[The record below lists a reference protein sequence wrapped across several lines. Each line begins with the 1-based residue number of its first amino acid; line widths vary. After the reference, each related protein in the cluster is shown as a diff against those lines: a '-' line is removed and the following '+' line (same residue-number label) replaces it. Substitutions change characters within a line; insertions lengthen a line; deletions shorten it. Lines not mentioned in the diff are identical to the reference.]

1 MKRVKD
7 PDAVFMR
14 MALREARK
22 GLGRTSPNPAVG
34 SVVVQ
39 DGRVIARGYHKKAG
53 TPHAEVHALR
63 EAGENARGA
72 TIYVTLEP
80 CNHTGRTPPCTS
92 AILEYGIR
100 RVVVGM
106 IDPNPHVAGS
116 GCAFLRNNGIE
127 VRAEVLANECRELNY
142 PFIKHITT
150 GLPWVIMKAGCSLDG
165 RIAAAKAQSS
175 WITCE
180 KSRAEVHRIRNR
192 VDAILIGAGT
202 ALADDPSL
210 TTRLKGI
217 RGKDPLR
224 IVLDGKLRLAPG
236 ARMLMQQSSAPTWIF
251 CSHQADPAKA
261 DALEKAG
268 AKIIRVDN
276 GKDGYLD
283 LLQVLKFLGAA
294 QINCLLV
301 EGGSQVHGSFLR
313 AGLVDQVCLFLA
325 PLFLGGDAVPV
336 VDSLKLAGVQE
347 GKRFVTRRIR
357 RFDDDVLIDGVFTS
371 AGRNFL
377 QSGAQRD
384 NLMENTFK

>member
-7 PDAVFMR
+7 PDLVFMR
-14 MALREARK
+14 MALREARR

-39 DGRVIARGYHKKAG
+39 DGRVIGSGYHKKAG

-80 CNHTGRTPPCTS
+80 CNHTGRTPPCTR
-92 AILEYGIR
+92 AILASGIS

-106 IDPNPHVAGS
+106 IDPNPLVAGS
-116 GCAFLRNNGIE
+116 GCAFLQSSGIE
-127 VRAEVLANECRELNY
+127 VRTGVLAEACRELNY

-165 RIAAAKAQSS
+165 RIAAASGQSG
-175 WITCE
+175 WITCA
-180 KSRAEVHRIRNR
+180 KSRAEVHRLRNR

-210 TTRLKGI
+210 TTRLQGKK
-217 RGKDPLR
+217 GKDPLR
-224 IVLDGKLRLAPG
+224 VVLDGRLRLAPG
-236 ARMLMQQSSAPTWIF
+236 ARMLRQPSPAPSWIF
-251 CSHQADPAKA
+251 CSHQADPDKA
-261 DALEKAG
+261 MALEKAG
-268 AKIIRVDN
+268 AKIIRVDS
-276 GKDGYLD
+276 GQDGYLD
-283 LLQVLKFLGAA
+283 LRQVLRFLGAA
-294 QINCLLV
+294 QINSLLV

-336 VDSLKLAGVQE
+336 IDSLGLAGVQE
-347 GKRFVTRRIR
+347 AKRFVTRRIR
-357 RFDDDVLIDGVFTS
+357 RFADDVLIDGLFISV
-371 AGRNFL
+371 
-377 QSGAQRD
+377 
-384 NLMENTFK
+384 

>member
-7 PDAVFMR
+7 PDLVFMR

-34 SVVVQ
+34 SIVVR
-39 DGRVIARGYHKKAG
+39 DGKVIGRGYHKKAG

-63 EAGENARGA
+63 AAGEDARGA
-72 TIYVTLEP
+72 TLYVTLEP
-80 CNHTGRTPPCTS
+80 CNHTGRTPPCTR
-92 AILEYGIR
+92 AILASGIR

-106 IDPNPHVAGS
+106 IDPNPLVAGA
-116 GCAFLRNNGIE
+116 GCALLQDNGIE
-127 VRAEVLANECRELNY
+127 VRAGVLADECRELNY

-165 RIAAAKAQSS
+165 RIAAADGRSS
-175 WITCE
+175 WITCA
-180 KSRAEVHRIRNR
+180 KSRAEVHRLRDR

-210 TTRLKGI
+210 TTRLQGKA
-217 RGKDPLR
+217 GKDPLR
-224 IVLDGKLRLAPG
+224 VVLDGKLRLAPA
-236 ARMLMQQSSAPTWIF
+236 ARMLRQQSTAPTWIF
-251 CSHQADPAKA
+251 CSHQADPAKVK
-261 DALEKAG
+261 ALEQAG
-268 AKIIRVDN
+268 AKIIRVDC
-276 GKDGYLD
+276 GQDGYLD
-283 LLQVLKFLGAA
+283 LLQVLQFLGAA
-294 QINCLLV
+294 QINSLLV

-347 GKRFVTRRIR
+347 AKRFVTRLIR
-357 RFDDDVLIDGVFTS
+357 RFDDDVLIDGLFI
-371 AGRNFL
+371 GN
-377 QSGAQRD
+377 
-384 NLMENTFK
+384 

>member
-1 MKRVKD
+1 
-7 PDAVFMR
+7 MR

-39 DGRVIARGYHKKAG
+39 DGRVIGRGYHKKAG
-53 TPHAEVHALR
+53 TPHAEIHALQ

-80 CNHTGRTPPCTS
+80 CNHTGRTPPCTR
-92 AILEYGIR
+92 AILASGIK

-106 IDPNPHVAGS
+106 IDPNPLVAGS
-116 GCAFLRNNGIE
+116 GCAFLQSNGIE
-127 VRAEVLANECRELNY
+127 VRTEVLVDECRELNY
-142 PFIKHITT
+142 PFIKHITS

-165 RIAAAKAQSS
+165 RIAAANGQSS
-175 WITCE
+175 WITCA

-202 ALADDPSL
+202 ALVDDPSL
-210 TTRLKGI
+210 TTRLKGKK
-217 RGKDPLR
+217 GKDPLR
-224 IVLDGKLRLAPG
+224 VVLDGKLRLAPG
-236 ARMLMQQSSAPTWIF
+236 AKMLRQQSTAPTWIF
-251 CSHQADPAKA
+251 CSQQADPAKA

-268 AKIIRVDN
+268 AKIIRIDS
-276 GKDGYLD
+276 GRDGCLD
-283 LLQVLKFLGAA
+283 LLQVLRFLGAA
-294 QINCLLV
+294 QINSLLV

-336 VDSLKLAGVQE
+336 IDSLNLAGVQE
-347 GKRFVTRRIR
+347 AKRFVTRRIR
-357 RFDDDVLIDGVFTS
+357 RFDDDVLIDGLFSS
-371 AGRNFL
+371 A
-377 QSGAQRD
+377 
-384 NLMENTFK
+384 